1 MQQGDL
7 CPSPERAANSWN
19 QPSFSIT
26 PHASIVSIMA
36 DIPRNK
42 TLIALAAIGAV
53 LVIAG
58 AATWDQWAGWL
69 AGIGALL

>member
-1 MQQGDL
+1 M
-7 CPSPERAANSWN
+7 
-19 QPSFSIT
+19 
-26 PHASIVSIMA
+26 MA
-36 DIPRNK
+36 DIPRNR
-42 TLIALAAIGAV
+42 TLVYLAAIGAV

>member
-1 MQQGDL
+1 M
-7 CPSPERAANSWN
+7 
-19 QPSFSIT
+19 
-26 PHASIVSIMA
+26 MA
-36 DIPRNK
+36 DIPRNR
-42 TLIALAAIGAV
+42 TLVYIAAIGAV

>member
-1 MQQGDL
+1 MRSLHSLGGIF
-7 CPSPERAANSWN
+7 P
-19 QPSFSIT
+19 
-26 PHASIVSIMA
+26 VV
-36 DIPRNK
+36 DIFRNK
-42 TLIALAAIGAV
+42 TLIVLAAIGAV